1 MKFSIK
7 RGSENTVVDVLSR
20 RAVPEQQQLLALT
33 TVQPVWMQELQD
45 SYFGDQHCQDLLSQL
60 VLDPAP
66 QGSDFRFNQGI
77 LRYKGRLYV
86 GNSQEIRQKI
96 IKTMHESPI

>member
-45 SYFGDQHCQDLLSQL
+45 SYFGDQHSQDLLSQL
-60 VLDPAP
+60 ILDPKP
-66 QGSDFRFNQGI
+66 
-77 LRYKGRLYV
+77 
-86 GNSQEIRQKI
+86 
-96 IKTMHESPI
+96 